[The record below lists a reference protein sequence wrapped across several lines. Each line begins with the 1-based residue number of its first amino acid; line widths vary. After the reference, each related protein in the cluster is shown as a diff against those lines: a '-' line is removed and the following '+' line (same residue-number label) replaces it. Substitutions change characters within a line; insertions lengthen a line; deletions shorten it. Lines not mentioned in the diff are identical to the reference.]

1 MVQTRESITNQLI
14 KMIARMPFQM
24 LMQLFE
30 YASGLLAP
38 NTEKSTGATQYQITS
53 TKPKRG
59 SAEAILQSI
68 DEVGPLE
75 FEPGELDRILDELRE
90 MRHMDRED
98 YGLPV

>member
-1 MVQTRESITNQLI
+1 MTAQ
-14 KMIARMPFQM
+14 
-24 LMQLFE
+24 

-38 NTEKSTGATQYQITS
+38 NTEKGVEINQHHIIP

-75 FEPGELDRILDELRE
+75 FEPGELDRTLEELRE

-98 YGLPV
+98 YGLPI